1 MTEIWPPLRTDL
13 QGLEP
18 YGAPQ
23 IDVPVRLN
31 TNENPFP
38 PSPALVQAIG
48 SAVAQTATSLNR
60 YPDRDAMAL
69 REALAGYIAAES
81 GVRFEPVEIWPA
93 NGSNEV
99 MAHIFAAYGGTG
111 RAALSFTPTYSMY
124 AQYARDSHTA
134 YATRS
139 RATDFTIDAV
149 TMRSS
154 IGEVQPDL
162 VVVTS
167 PNNPTGTA
175 MPLDV
180 IEAACEAA
188 PGIVVVDEAYAEFR
202 RPGVPSATSLIGA
215 HRNLIVTRTMSKAF
229 ALAGVRLGYAIGSV
243 DVLAGLQI
251 VRLPYHLSSV
261 TQVVARTALEHSD
274 ELLAQVGALRT
285 ERDDL
290 VRWLRD
296 RGFRAPES
304 DANFILFGRFADA
317 HRVWR
322 DLLERGVLVRESGPE
337 GWLRVSVGT
346 PQENVAFR
354 DALMDVVASSGM
366 IMADDERRNPKE

>member
-1 MTEIWPPLRTDL
+1 MTEVWPPLRTDL
-13 QGLEP
+13 RGLEP

-23 IDVPVRLN
+23 IEAPVRLN

-38 PSPALVQAIG
+38 PSPALAKAIG
-48 SAVAQTATSLNR
+48 SAVAETAASLNR

-81 GVRFEPVEIWPA
+81 GVTFEPVEIWPA

-99 MAHIFAAYGGTG
+99 MAHIFAAYGGSG
-111 RAALSFTPTYSMY
+111 RTALSFTPTYSMY
-124 AQYARDSHTA
+124 SQYARDSHTA
-134 YATRS
+134 YVARQ
-139 RATDFTIDAV
+139 RAADFTIDAA
-149 TMRSS
+149 TMRSA
-154 IGEVQPDL
+154 IMDVQPDL
-162 VVVTS
+162 VVLTS

-175 MPLDV
+175 MSLDV
-180 IEAACEAA
+180 IEAACAAA

-202 RPGVPSATSLIGA
+202 RPDVPSATTLIEG

-229 ALAGVRLGYAIGSV
+229 ALAGARLGYALGSV

-251 VRLPYHLSSV
+251 VRLPYHLSAV
-261 TQVVARTALEHSD
+261 TQVVARTALEYAD

-296 RGFRAPES
+296 HGFTVPES
-304 DANFILFGRFADA
+304 DANFVLVGCFADE
-317 HRVWR
+317 HRVWQ
-322 DLLERGVLVRESGPE
+322 DLLDRGVLVRESGPP
-337 GWLRVSVGT
+337 GWLRVSIGT
-346 PQENVAFR
+346 PQENAAFR
-354 DALMDVVASSGM
+354 DALLDVVAASGM
-366 IMADDERRNPKE
+366 IIADDRRCHPKE